1 VRTDGLTPSRSGV
14 GRSRLGRSRAGQPPR
29 QAGRRPARPLADGH
43 LPTPLYHQ
51 IYVLLREQI
60 VSGAYAPRAPL
71 PTEHELMRRFRVSR
85 ITAKRAL
92 DELAGE
98 GLVER
103 SRGRGT
109 RVVEALRPAPLSG
122 NISGLLE
129 NLLMVGLKTRVQIVD
144 FGYVPASAEV
154 ARALA
159 VKEGTEV
166 QRAIRVRSRAGVPLS
181 FTTSYVPAAVG
192 RTYGRKELARRPLLA
207 LLEEAGV
214 LIGSADQTISATLA
228 DTVVAPRLKVR
239 VGSPLLSVTR
249 TVADQD
255 GRPVEYITIL
265 YRPDR
270 YQYRMKLAR
279 VQGTAA
285 KLWSP
290 TD

>member
-1 VRTDGLTPSRSGV
+1 M
-14 GRSRLGRSRAGQPPR
+14 RAGPIEQEVKAGRPR
-29 QAGRRPARPLADGH
+29 RAAGRRPPRPLADGH

-60 VSGAYAPRAPL
+60 VSGAYAAQAAL
-71 PTEHELMRRFRVSR
+71 PTEHELMRRFNVSR

-92 DELAGE
+92 DELAAE

-109 RVVEALRPAPLSG
+109 RVVEGLRPAPLSG

-129 NLLMVGLKTRVQIVD
+129 NLLMLGLKTRVDIIDV
-144 FGYVPASAEV
+144 GYVAASADV
-154 ARALA
+154 AKALGVA
-159 VKEGTEV
+159 PGTEV
-166 QRAIRVRSRAGVPLS
+166 QRAIRVRSKGGVPLS
-181 FTTSYVPAAVG
+181 FSTTYVPADLG
-192 RTYGRKELARRPLLA
+192 RTYGRKDLARRPLLA
-207 LLEEAGV
+207 LLEDAGV
-214 LIGSADQTISATLA
+214 LIGSADQTISAALA

-249 TVADQD
+249 TVFDQD
-255 GRPVEYITIL
+255 GRAVEHINIL

-279 VQGTAA
+279 VQGAA
-285 KLWSP
+285 TKLWSP
-290 TD
+290 AE

>member
-1 VRTDGLTPSRSGV
+1 MRTEGVAPSRPRSG
-14 GRSRLGRSRAGQPPR
+14 RLPRPP
-29 QAGRRPARPLADGH
+29 GRRPARPLAEGH

-60 VSGAYAPRAPL
+60 VSGAYPAQAAL

-92 DELAGE
+92 DELAAE

-103 SRGRGT
+103 RRGRGT
-109 RVVEALRPAPLSG
+109 RVVDALRSAPLSG

-129 NLLMVGLKTRVQIVD
+129 NLLMVGLKTRVEIVD
-144 FGYVPASAEV
+144 FGYVPASPDV
-154 ARALA
+154 AGALA
-159 VKEGTEV
+159 ISPGTEV
-166 QRAIRVRSRAGVPLS
+166 QRAVRVRSRAGVPFS
-181 FTTSYVPAAVG
+181 FTTSYVPAALG
-192 RTYGRKELARRPLLA
+192 RTYGRKDLARQPLLA
-207 LLEEAGV
+207 LLEQAGI

-255 GRPVEYITIL
+255 GRPVEHINIL

-279 VQGTAA
+279 IQGAA
-285 KLWSP
+285 TKLWSP
-290 TD
+290 TG